1 MDNVDMTINITN
13 KEADGLTRK
22 LAQMEG
28 VSLTEAVVL
37 AMREALEKRLQ
48 RETPQE
54 TAARLR
60 QKYGMVLTEQT
71 RKPLPRSVFDEMS
84 GEVD

>member
-1 MDNVDMTINITN
+1 MTINITS
-13 KEADGLTRK
+13 KEADRLTRK

-37 AMREALEKRLQ
+37 AMREALERRLA
-48 RETPQE
+48 RETPLE

-60 QKYGMVLTEQT
+60 AEFGFEL
-71 RKPLPRSVFDEMS
+71 RPSARRPLDRSVFDEYS
-84 GEVD
+84 GEV